1 MRRLPLFVL
10 PTVLFPGMVLPLHVF
25 EPRYR
30 RMAARCLEADKR
42 FGLLYHDESAKGAIV
57 LTEGRVGGVAEIR
70 QFRPLPDG
78 RSLML
83 TVGVGRF
90 RVLDT
95 IENEE
100 EYYEAVVEDYDD
112 ITDHLTN
119 MVPRRR
125 ESIALLERVLRK
137 LHGTTPSEID
147 TSGDVSFLLAEGIV
161 VNPSWQQMLL
171 EQRSEA
177 DRLEE
182 IDAVFHA
189 VLGHAGEGPPPA

>member
-10 PTVLFPGMVLPLHVF
+10 PTVLYPGMVMPLHVF

-42 FGLLYHDESAKGAIV
+42 FGLLYHDEKTKGAFV
-57 LTEGRVGGVAEIR
+57 LTEGRIGGIAEIR

-90 RVLDT
+90 QVLDG
-95 IENEE
+95 IENDDD
-100 EYYEAVVEDYDD
+100 YYEAVVDDYEDTSDR
-112 ITDHLTN
+112 TLN

-125 ESIALLERVLRK
+125 ESIALLERVLSK
-137 LHGTTPSEID
+137 LHGAAPEAID
-147 TSGDVSFLLAEGIV
+147 TAHDVSFVLAEGIA

-171 EQRSEA
+171 ELRSESE
-177 DRLEE
+177 RLDE
-182 IDAVFHA
+182 IDAVFNA
-189 VLGHAGEGPPPA
+189 VMEHAGEPPPPE